1 MTAFKTYAPGTSR
14 APTTKAEFPTLIL
27 LLLPT
32 VVTSTLGRS
41 VRVSGYI
48 LYVGTYTI
56 RGSKGIYAF
65 RFDSGSGR
73 LNPLGL
79 QAKTENPSFFTVDSK
94 RSLLYAVNEINDYRG
109 TQSGSVCAYKVD
121 GKNGRLHARRGP
133 PPPGD

>member
-1 MTAFKTYAPGTSR
+1 M
-14 APTTKAEFPTLIL
+14 
-27 LLLPT
+27 
-32 VVTSTLGRS
+32 
-41 VRVSGYI
+41 SGYI

-121 GKNGRLHARRGP
+121 GKNGRLHVLNEVSSKGAGP
-133 PPPGD
+133 CYVSLDKTGRYAFVANFQSGSIAGLPA